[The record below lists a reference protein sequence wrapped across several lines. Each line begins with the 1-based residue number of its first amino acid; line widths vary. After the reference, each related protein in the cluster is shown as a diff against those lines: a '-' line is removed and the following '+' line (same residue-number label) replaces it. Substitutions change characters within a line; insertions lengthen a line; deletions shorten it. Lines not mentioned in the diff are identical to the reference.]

1 MPGFLA
7 KLDRFTIGLIASVG
21 AGILVP
27 CSGVWDT
34 VFSRL
39 SDAAIILL
47 HYSDIEI
54 DNIASK
60 CGYCDRSHFSK
71 AFKKTTGVAPAS
83 YRKKARAF

>member
-7 KLDRFTIGLIASVG
+7 KLDRFTIGLIVSVG

-39 SDAAIILL
+39 SDAAIVLL
-47 HYSDIEI
+47 FFLYGAKLSLCYFPP
-54 DNIASK
+54 A
-60 CGYCDRSHFSK
+60 GYIQH
-71 AFKKTTGVAPAS
+71 ALVE
-83 YRKKARAF
+83 

>member
-7 KLDRFTIGLIASVG
+7 KLDRFTIGLIVSVG

-39 SDAAIILL
+39 SDAAIVLL
-47 HYSDIEI
+47 FFLYGAKHLCYFPP
-54 DNIASK
+54 A
-60 CGYCDRSHFSK
+60 GYVQH
-71 AFKKTTGVAPAS
+71 ALVE
-83 YRKKARAF
+83 